1 MLAEQ
6 GTVPGGMVRDL
17 GHCCIP
23 AVPLTL
29 CQPHVESPGR
39 RARGSCC
46 APRGPSSTRSAR
58 AAGQGCCST
67 ARCPLGRREPG
78 QGGGCFPCPG
88 PPKPSCCASPTPGPT
103 PGCGRLAAPGR
114 SPEEW
119 GVSAATACDQGPH
132 TPSMEVPSGLVRA
145 WMWYLTP
152 GRRCWRTTQVS
163 ACTSPCRRGVRL
175 WGAAVAPEPPGPCTY
190 LPCSRGGC
198 GSPGRGRVGAA
209 AQMGGG
215 VPVPGV
221 LLAGVPRCAVGRP
234 RGARG
239 AVAHL
244 VEEEVWVV
252 REWWLP
258 RHVELPRGS
267 GPAGTDVHR
276 GGDETCGERAVAF
289 PSCGSPGTGTPGPAE
304 AQGAASPWRAGRR
317 DPGVGMVPVP
327 WCCAVGGTHPPRPR

>member
-6 GTVPGGMVRDL
+6 GTVPGGMVRDM

-88 PPKPSCCASPTPGPT
+88 PPKPSCCASPPPGPT

-175 WGAAVAPEPPGPCTY
+175 WGGRCGPRAPRPLY
-190 LPCSRGGC
+190 LP
-198 GSPGRGRVGAA
+198 A
-209 AQMGGG
+209 
-215 VPVPGV
+215 
-221 LLAGVPRCAVGRP
+221 LLAGRLQLPGPWAGGCCCSDGWGGPCPRCAACRGP
-234 RGARG
+234 TLCRGASPQGSRRCSAPRRGRSLGSQGVVAATTRG
-239 AVAHL
+239 AAP
-244 VEEEVWVV
+244 
-252 REWWLP
+252 WLRP
-258 RHVELPRGS
+258 S
-267 GPAGTDVHR
+267 GH
-276 GGDETCGERAVAF
+276 
-289 PSCGSPGTGTPGPAE
+289 
-304 AQGAASPWRAGRR
+304 
-317 DPGVGMVPVP
+317 
-327 WCCAVGGTHPPRPR
+327 